1 MTKTN
6 SDANAAGNR
15 LQDYGGETVAQALRK
30 TTAKSGPK
38 KTAAKNGAKKTRQAA
53 AGKPAAHAPPEWM
66 PRGHEESPRW
76 QVYGI
81 RRGVLT
87 GTNFNAFERD
97 KHERLA
103 ADLTISAN
111 LVKGG
116 RSMTGSRVEK
126 RVRGTVDLLQDAQN
140 SMNDGRPEQAWREIK
155 AVRRVEITNYTEE
168 QRRVKALEL
177 MAESD
182 KISVKWR
189 REAVRA
195 LLTVEKGS
203 GRKVPSVDA
212 VIKAAELRDE
222 HFDKVW
228 ARWRLR
234 RRNLFYLF
242 GFLPLVLASVLYLSD
257 LALLGPG
264 FNNAPLLLA
273 IFIFGGLG
281 ATLSTIFSV
290 TRLDASARFNE
301 RINTSVTVLL
311 RPLIGAATAIA
322 AYILLLAVI
331 SGDAASVQ
339 NIAREQIFLFAFIAG
354 LVDRFIYRLSP
365 KTDE

>member
-1 MTKTN
+1 V
-6 SDANAAGNR
+6 G
-15 LQDYGGETVAQALRK
+15 QALK
-30 TTAKSGPK
+30 KNTEKGGAK
-38 KTAAKNGAKKTRQAA
+38 KNTRSGAKKTSRTA
-53 AGKPAAHAPPEWM
+53 AGKGAAHTPPEWM
-66 PRGHEESPRW
+66 PRGHDEAPGW
-76 QVYGI
+76 QVFRL

-103 ADLTISAN
+103 ADLTISEN

-116 RSMTGSRVEK
+116 RSMSGTRVEK
-126 RVRGTVDLLQDAQN
+126 RVGGSVELLRDAKN
-140 SMNDGRPEQAWREIK
+140 SMAVGRPEQAWREIK
-155 AVRRVEITNYTEE
+155 AVRRVEILNYTEE

-189 REAVRA
+189 RDAVKA
-195 LLTVEKGS
+195 LLTIEKGN
-203 GRKVPSVDA
+203 GRKVPSIDA

-242 GFLPLVLASVLYLSD
+242 GFLPVVLATVLYLSGQ
-257 LALLGPG
+257 ALLGPG

-273 IFIFGGLG
+273 IFLFGGLG
-281 ATLSTIFSV
+281 ATLSTIYSV
-290 TRLDASARFNE
+290 TRIDQSARFNE
-301 RINTSVTVLL
+301 RINASVTVLM
-311 RPLIGAATAIA
+311 RPLIGAATAMA
-322 AYILLLAVI
+322 AYVLLLAFI
-331 SGDAASVQ
+331 NGDALSIQ
-339 NIAREQIFLFAFIAG
+339 NIAREQIYLFAFVAG
-354 LVDRFIYRLSP
+354 LVDRVIYRLSA

>member
-1 MTKTN
+1 M
-6 SDANAAGNR
+6 
-15 LQDYGGETVAQALRK
+15 AQALRK
-30 TTAKSGPK
+30 NTSTSGPK
-38 KTAAKNGAKKTRQAA
+38 KAAAKNGAKKTGRAA
-53 AGKPAAHAPPEWM
+53 AAKQATHSPPEWM

-76 QVYGI
+76 NVYRV
-81 RRGVLT
+81 RRGILT

-103 ADLTISAN
+103 ADLTISEN

-126 RVRGTVDLLQDAQN
+126 RVGGSIELLRDAQN
-140 SMNDGRPEQAWREIK
+140 SMADGRPEQAWREIK

-177 MAESD
+177 MAESE

-195 LLTVEKGS
+195 LLTVVKGS
-203 GRKVPSVDA
+203 GRRVPSVDA

-242 GFLPLVLASVLYLSD
+242 GFLPLVLAAVLYLSD

-281 ATLSTIFSV
+281 ATLSTVYSV

-301 RINTSVTVLL
+301 RINTSITVLM

-322 AYILLLAVI
+322 AYIVLLAAVNA
-331 SGDAASVQ
+331 DAASIQ
-339 NIAREQIFLFAFIAG
+339 NIAREQIYLFAFIAG

>member
-1 MTKTN
+1 M
-6 SDANAAGNR
+6 
-15 LQDYGGETVAQALRK
+15 AQALRK
-30 TTAKSGPK
+30 NTAKSAPKKTTAKSS
-38 KTAAKNGAKKTRQAA
+38 AKKASR
-53 AGKPAAHAPPEWM
+53 PATGATATHSPPEWM
-66 PRGHEESPRW
+66 PRGHDEAPHW
-76 QVYGI
+76 HVYRL
-81 RRGVLT
+81 RRGILT

-103 ADLTISAN
+103 ADLTISEN

-116 RSMTGSRVEK
+116 RSMSGSRVEK
-126 RVRGTVDLLQDAQN
+126 RVGGSIELLRDAQN
-140 SMNDGRPEQAWREIK
+140 SMVDGRPEQAWREIK
-155 AVRRVEITNYTEE
+155 AVRRVEIINYTEE
-168 QRRVKALEL
+168 QRRVKSLEL
-177 MAESD
+177 LAESD

-242 GFLPLVLASVLYLSD
+242 AFLPVVLGTVLYLSD
-257 LALLGPG
+257 LAVLGPG

-311 RPLIGAATAIA
+311 RPMIGAATAIA
-322 AYILLLAVI
+322 AYIILLAVI
-331 SGDAASVQ
+331 NADATAIQS
-339 NIAREQIFLFAFIAG
+339 IAREQIYLFAFIAG
-354 LVDRFIYRLSP
+354 LVDRFVYRLSP